1 MIEEN
6 HVVLAHCYA
15 TRKNS
20 KLNDVCKSV
29 VERDTVI
36 PDADRK
42 LRELSGQA
50 TDLVSPNP
58 TGEATYIFIS
68 YSLSE
73 NVLKDIVERHQ
84 GRNDV
89 TLVMRGVPKGMTIH
103 EGIQKI
109 ASSVEPIASV
119 IIDPSLFREYDIKHV
134 PAVVRVDRK
143 PSPLSLTPNGQSG
156 RKFALLLAKVAG
168 LHNDKWLMERIEAG
182 EQGDLGIQGHLSE
195 ITEPD
200 LIEEMKKRVASIDW
214 EEKKKSRH

>member
-1 MIEEN
+1 M
-6 HVVLAHCYA
+6 
-15 TRKNS
+15 
-20 KLNDVCKSV
+20 
-29 VERDTVI
+29 
-36 PDADRK
+36 
-42 LRELSGQA
+42 
-50 TDLVSPNP
+50 
-58 TGEATYIFIS
+58 
-68 YSLSE
+68 
-73 NVLKDIVERHQ
+73 LKDIVERHQ